1 MIVNFLKT
9 QLSENNGLITYKAEI
24 FVRKK
29 LSKPAKSR
37 YQVCWTHQMVV
48 VIELKKWWLDHNQ

>member
-48 VIELKKWWLDHNQ
+48 VIELKSGG